1 MTVLNQMAWEALAGV
16 ALVALLAAGVTP
28 AQAAIVEP
36 NHRVREFVTVRV
48 RANAAST
55 PRGYLRIGEQA
66 DLISTRPG
74 WYRVRLEDGTEGF
87 VLKGYI
93 RVLTDAEPAAALD
106 PPVGVVP
113 LDVPP
118 VSVGSREMNVHVIDV
133 GQGAATLYEFPC
145 GAMLIDTGSEEN
157 ASFSGKAQLIAYLDR
172 FFAGRPE
179 LGNRLDLLI
188 LSHAHVDH
196 TRNAKAVIER
206 YRPKHVVD
214 NGLRT
219 GSGYRGQ
226 VYLQDWAWTNGV
238 PYDAIRIEEIASD
251 AGVTS
256 DIIDPISCVPVD
268 PTIRVLFGRLKQGAH
283 CLPGW
288 TQTECKNG
296 NNSSVVVRI
305 DFDRFSILNTGDL
318 EDTGIDELVSRSAAS
333 GVLDVDVY
341 HLGHH
346 GSRNGTTA
354 ELVSAMSPRI
364 AVISMGDSDRE
375 LSWSAWAY
383 GHPNRQA
390 LSHLVDDDTGVS
402 ESRTPVTVPVGVK
415 GGSSPQWTT
424 WTLDDAI
431 YGTGW
436 DGNIVI
442 HTTSDGAYEVIT
454 AQ

>member
-1 MTVLNQMAWEALAGV
+1 MTILNQQTQLWLVVAALIAALA
-16 ALVALLAAGVTP
+16 AHCAP
-28 AQAAIVEP
+28 AHAEVVEP
-36 NHRVREFVTVRV
+36 NDRVREFVTVRV
-48 RANAAST
+48 RANAASP
-55 PRGYLRIGEQA
+55 PRSYLRVGEQA
-66 DLISTRPG
+66 DLLSTRPG

-87 VLKGYI
+87 VLKSYTRILDDGE
-93 RVLTDAEPAAALD
+93 TTALA
-106 PPVGVVP
+106 PPVGVAP
-113 LDVPP
+113 LEVPP
-118 VSVGSREMNVHVIDV
+118 VSLGSRAMNVHVIDV

-145 GAMLIDTGSEEN
+145 GAMLIDTGSEESD
-157 ASFSGKAQLIAYLDR
+157 SFSGKAQLITYLDR
-172 FFAGRPE
+172 FFAGRPD

-188 LSHAHVDH
+188 LTHAHVDH

-226 VYLQDWAWTNGV
+226 VYLQDWARTNGV
-238 PYDAIRIEEIASD
+238 PYDAVRIEEIASA

-256 DIIDPISCVPVD
+256 ESIDPIACAPVD

-305 DFDRFSILNTGDL
+305 DFDQFSILNTGDL

-364 AVISMGDSDRE
+364 AVISMGDSDRA
-375 LSWSAWAY
+375 LPWSAWAY
-383 GHPNRQA
+383 GHPNREA
-390 LSHLVDDDTGVS
+390 LKHLVDDDTGVS
-402 ESRTPVTVPVGVK
+402 ESRPPVTVPVGVK

-424 WTLDDAI
+424 WTIDDAI

-436 DGNIVI
+436 DGTIVI
-442 HTTSDGAYEVIT
+442 HATSDGEYEVIT